1 MTICNLV
8 IESKAETKMIVIK
21 IGGSTLGSQDTT
33 FEDLVTLQKQGQ
45 QVSVVHGGG
54 ALITDWLKKQGV
66 VTRFV
71 RGLRVTDEATL
82 AVVVAVLAGVVNS
95 DIVAKINSLGG
106 KAVGLSGVDGGLL
119 QARIQDTEIGLVGEV
134 VKVDVKPVKTLLR
147 AGFIPVIAPLGL
159 MITNNGSSQILNVN
173 ADTAAAEIAIALK
186 SDKFILLTDVA
197 GVLDKQGKVIDNL
210 TIREAQDLISGG
222 VAAGG
227 MVPKLEACLRAVR
240 HVPMARIIDG
250 RKANALRNELEGNG
264 QGTTIRS

>member
-1 MTICNLV
+1 
-8 IESKAETKMIVIK
+8 MIVIK

-33 FEDLVTLQKQGQ
+33 FEDLVSLQKQGQ
-45 QVSVVHGGG
+45 QVAVVHGGG

-66 VTRFV
+66 ATRFV

-95 DIVAKINSLGG
+95 DIVARINSLGG

-119 QARIQDTEIGLVGEV
+119 HARIQDPEIGLVGEV
-134 VKVDVKPVKTLLR
+134 VKVDVKPVKALLR
-147 AGFIPVIAPLGL
+147 AGFISVIAPLGL
-159 MITNNGSSQILNVN
+159 MVTNNGSSQILNVN

-210 TIREAQDLISGG
+210 TLREAQDLISRG

-240 HVPMARIIDG
+240 HVPIARIIDG
-250 RKANALRNELEGNG
+250 RKANALRDELEGIG